1 MLWLMLRLPLYFKK
15 KKSSVGRMFLLTDGN
30 ESEKDFLY
38 LFQVET
44 AEVIGLKGT
53 FDVDPGREVFTLFT
67 TQYLCCFICQTWNFT
82 RGRRGAGLRKD
93 QHQIFSIR
101 SPPPP

>member
-1 MLWLMLRLPLYFKK
+1 MLKLPLYFKK
-15 KKSSVGRMFLLTDGN
+15 KKSSVGCMFLLTDGN
-30 ESEKDFLY
+30 ESEKDVLY

-53 FDVDPGREVFTLFT
+53 FDVDPGRGVFTLFT
-67 TQYLCCFICQTWNFT
+67 TQYLCCFICQTWKHK
-82 RGRRGAGLRKD
+82 GEEWLRKD
-93 QHQIFSIR
+93 QHQIFSIL

>member
-1 MLWLMLRLPLYFKK
+1 
-15 KKSSVGRMFLLTDGN
+15 MFLLTDGN

-53 FDVDPGREVFTLFT
+53 FDVDPGRGVFTLFT
-67 TQYLCCFICQTWNFT
+67 TRYLLLHLPNMETQ
-82 RGRRGAGLRKD
+82 GGGEA
-93 QHQIFSIR
+93 
-101 SPPPP
+101 